1 MVTERLNEACYKFCT
16 EITKAALV
24 LLQSWVLA
32 WMMQNT
38 SSKSAKSDFNLFR
51 FSSGG
56 HIKLIIIAH
65 IMDTSSNKYRGIDCR
80 VSYKLG
86 NIW

>member
-56 HIKLIIIAH
+56 RIGLVTHYLVS
-65 IMDTSSNKYRGIDCR
+65 IMTWQNYF
-80 VSYKLG
+80 LG
-86 NIW
+86 NI